1 MKTQLATL
9 TFKKANLFAAL
20 CLIIFCA
27 SFAKGQNN
35 SFYSMVAQQDKYY
48 DSLIKIRGHENMQG
62 TGYRP
67 YLRWKLYWMGKIN
80 NGGTM
85 EGAYEAMLGY
95 TNNFGRLKTNF
106 NTTLQTWNSLGLFK
120 RPYNIPANDSSGMA
134 GVGRIHALAFDPSN
148 PNRIYAM
155 SPSWGG
161 LYRSDNNGINW
172 TQVQTND
179 VDYEGFGW
187 LLVDNTNPDTLY
199 LANGDSDGNYYTGQ
213 GLCQNT
219 GIFRSTNGGS
229 NWTQIFIA
237 DSNQR
242 HHFIRKVIMDP
253 NDHNVL
259 LVATD
264 YGLYRCNNAT
274 AAIPTFIKATDN
286 FNIPLDSSFIDIEYR
301 AGSNNEVYV
310 SGRHQ
315 NYLYKSINDGTTW
328 TKIINPLL
336 NPADVFGMRGSQI
349 EFSAADPNTLYFL
362 AEHSVSGYTSS
373 INVLYLL
380 NLTSMQWQKKDTLLY
395 VNQVQKGF
403 AVSPTNPNE
412 LYAGG
417 MLNRSIYKS
426 LDKGNSWSPLT
437 SYYHIDIHHL
447 DFSSDGV
454 LWAGTDGGMHKY
466 NTATNTWTDCTNM
479 SISNIGK
486 YSFSISPSDTNLL
499 VMGCYDNGSNLMD
512 KSYPGTNKWKQVDGG
527 DGTACLFD
535 YADGNTFYT
544 SSLGGDIIRHDRINN
559 SGYHLAPVSKN
570 NKAYNSLAIDAGNH
584 KLIYMITDTAVYRSY
599 SRGDNGTWQKISTNL
614 NTAGI
619 LRSFYRL
626 VTSPTT
632 PGVLYL
638 QNISTTNGI
647 SYSHWWRT
655 FSANA
660 TNIGDVTWEPYNYD
674 PAIFVND
681 LALDPLNP
689 KQGWAALAGYDSPTK
704 IMQFSETGWQNI
716 THNLY
721 TSNIPSVSCLVY
733 DRASAKGR
741 LYAGTWFGVY
751 YLDKGTTQWEL
762 LDGMP
767 DADLT
772 NIDIQYISGK
782 LIGSTWG
789 KGVWETSI
797 RNTAC
802 SGPISITKD
811 STLLFG
817 SMSLCDII
825 IKTGKTFTVK
835 GLLAM
840 GQNTKITVERG
851 AKLIVDGG
859 KVTSLPGFMW
869 QGIEVWGDS
878 TKTQAYNSTYQGVAK
893 FINKAVIEN
902 AKVAVVTIR
911 YDGTA
916 NYAYT
921 GGVIQATDATFRNCT
936 YGVVFYKYENRH
948 PLTHKVMDNV
958 SAFTRC
964 AFEANNSYLGTDT
977 LRNMVELSEVR
988 GIAFGG
994 CAFKSGNTSSLG
1006 TEAAGI
1012 FSYNSSFRVQQTCK
1026 TGISPCAEYVP
1037 CSFDSLRYGIR
1048 ATGAATTKTFTVAN
1062 AVFTS
1067 NTCGLFCSAIDFTSI
1082 VQNTFNVTQQDTS
1095 INPSN
1100 AIGGLF
1106 TEQCKFYTIEENTF
1120 NGVIGLHP
1128 KKYVG
1133 LTISNSGPYNNQV
1146 YKNTF
1151 NSLDI
1156 GILAQ
1161 GKNKKPGENNTAG
1174 LCFKCND
1181 FNTCKYDIAIT
1192 APNNA
1197 NYDSCG
1203 VAKYQ
1208 GASIDPSGNLFTALL
1223 QNPIFQFWNLG
1234 EPNTTIP
1241 IVTYFYHNNSYFF
1254 PRLKPT
1260 DSKTTNITPIQGIK
1274 PYNPNTTCPS
1284 NLNINPN
1291 ITDKLVYDSKADSV
1305 YNELKELVDNGSTEQ
1320 LAAEISQAF
1329 PTEALELHDELLQ
1342 QSPYISDTVLR
1353 LAIEKE
1359 EVLNNALLK
1368 DVLVANP
1375 QTAKSF
1381 ELMEAVDARW
1391 NPMPEYMKDEIMEG
1405 VNQVSEKE
1413 KLEAQEATYRQ
1424 KADMLFNRV
1433 VSNYL
1438 SDTANTASPDTAYM
1452 LIKQSNKLSH
1462 RYLSA
1467 LMEFEN
1473 VDTLNSNTI
1482 LTEIANN
1489 YYPDGVLSQE
1499 YISQVAYYQLIK
1511 NQGMIKLPVASI
1523 TNLQAQMLSAL
1534 ICSNCIGS
1542 AWARNLLLA
1551 SGNIEFEEKYIL
1563 PDGLKTGGV
1572 PSDKKKPIQS
1582 DIFFKAYPN
1591 PSHGYVVFEYGLKAS
1606 DKVDNTFINITDNR
1620 GINCDQIKV
1629 KRNSNQIVYATGDL
1643 IPGVYTCTLVTSN
1656 NSVAHTKLIVIE

>member
-1 MKTQLATL
+1 
-9 TFKKANLFAAL
+9 
-20 CLIIFCA
+20 
-27 SFAKGQNN
+27 
-35 SFYSMVAQQDKYY
+35 MVAQQDKYY
-48 DSLIKIRGHENMQG
+48 DSLKNVRGSENMQG
-62 TGYRP
+62 TGYKP
-67 YLRWKLYWMGKIN
+67 YLRWKLYWMGKVGVEGNIN
-80 NGGTM
+80 
-85 EGAYEAMLGY
+85 EANNALLAY
-95 TNNFGRLKTNF
+95 TNNFQSIKRDF
-106 NTTLQTWNSLGLFK
+106 ITTDADWKSLGPFI
-120 RPYNIPANDSSGMA
+120 RPNNIPSNNTSGDI
-134 GVGRIHALAFDPSN
+134 GVGRVHAFAFDPN
-148 PNRIYAM
+148 INNRVYCM

-161 LYRSDNNGINW
+161 LYRTDNSGTNW
-172 TQVQTND
+172 IKIQTDD
-179 VDYEGFGW
+179 VEGEGFGG
-187 LLVDNTNPDTLY
+187 LLVDNTNSEVLY
-199 LANGDSDGNYYTGQ
+199 LINGDSDGNYYSPTKSLSQSTG
-213 GLCQNT
+213 LY
-219 GIFRSTNGGS
+219 RSINGGNS
-229 NWTQIFIA
+229 WEKIFDA
-237 DSNQR
+237 DSSQR
-242 HHFIRKVIMDP
+242 HHFIRKIVMDP
-253 NDHNVL
+253 NNHNVL
-259 LVATD
+259 LMATD
-264 YGLYRCNNAT
+264 YGLYKCDNAL
-274 AAIPTFIKATDN
+274 AGNPIFIKK
-286 FNIPLDSSFIDIEYR
+286 LDSSFIDIEYR
-301 AGSNNEVYV
+301 AGNNSEVYV

-315 NYLYKSINDGTTW
+315 DYLYKSSNDGSTW
-328 TKIINPLL
+328 TKINNPFITTVDTVLYT
-336 NPADVFGMRGSQI
+336 NI
-349 EFSAADPNTLYFL
+349 EISAANQDTLYFL
-362 AEHSVSGYTSS
+362 SEQKVPGN
-373 INVLYLL
+373 INSFCILYSF
-380 NLTSMQWQKKDTLLY
+380 NVNTHVWQAKDSLFLI
-395 VNQVQKGF
+395 NGLAKGF
-403 AVSPTNPNE
+403 AISPTNPK
-412 LYAGG
+412 LIFAGA
-417 MLNRSIYKS
+417 MQNMPIYES
-426 LDKGNSWSPLT
+426 VDAGNNFLPMEK
-437 SYYHIDIHHL
+437 YYHVDIHHL
-447 DFSSDGV
+447 DFSNIGE
-454 LWAGTDGGMHKY
+454 LWAGTDGGIHKY
-466 NTATNTWTDCTNM
+466 NTATGIWTDLTNM

-486 YSFSISPSDTNLL
+486 YSFSVSQADTNFV
-499 VMGCYDNGSNLMD
+499 VMGCYDNGSNLID
-512 KSYPGTNKWKQVDGG
+512 KANTAPSKWSYWDGG
-527 DGTACLFD
+527 DGTACVFD

-544 SSLGGDIIRHDRINN
+544 SFLDGRVTRNDRVPPSSFPLNPTGNN
-559 SGYHLAPVSKN
+559 S
-570 NKAYNSLAIDAGNH
+570 KAYNSIAIDAGNH
-584 KLIYMITDTAVYRSY
+584 KLVYMITDSAVYRS
-599 SRGDNGTWQKISTNL
+599 SERGDNGTWKKITDNL
-614 NTAGI
+614 NVANV
-619 LRSFYRL
+619 RPAFYHL
-626 VTSPTT
+626 YTSATT

-638 QNISTTNGI
+638 QNLPYYDSLKLTTYHKI
-647 SYSHWWRT
+647 WRT
-655 FSANA
+655 FNANTA
-660 TNIGDVTWEPYNYD
+660 EASQVTWEPFAYNDEVLLNDIAID
-674 PAIFVND
+674 P
-681 LALDPLNP
+681 LDPRRGWASMQGYSNP
-689 KQGWAALAGYDSPTK
+689 KK
-704 IMQFSETGWQNI
+704 ILKFNETGWQDI
-716 THNLY
+716 SYNLNEVVPV
-721 TSNIPSVSCLVY
+721 TVCLAY
-733 DRASAKGR
+733 DRASATGR
-741 LYAGTWFGVY
+741 LYVGTWEGVF
-751 YLDKGTTQWEL
+751 YLDEGTTGWKL

-767 DADLT
+767 DAEIT
-772 NIDIQYISGK
+772 NLEIQYISGK
-782 LIGSTWG
+782 LFASTYG
-789 KGVWETSI
+789 QGVWETNI
-797 RNTAC
+797 HNTICTGAVT
-802 SGPISITKD
+802 INTD
-811 STLLFG
+811 STLLHG
-817 SMSLCDII
+817 AYSPCDIVV
-825 IKTGKTFTVK
+825 KPEKTFTIK
-835 GLLAM
+835 GVLTM
-840 GQNTKITVERG
+840 GANTKIVVERG

-859 KVTSLPGFMW
+859 KITSLPGFMW

-878 TKTQAYNSTYQGVAK
+878 SATQAYNTTYQGVAK

-911 YDGTA
+911 YDGAA

-936 YGVVFYKYENRH
+936 YGAVFYKYENRH
-948 PLTHKVMDNV
+948 PLTNKVMDNV

-964 AFEANNSYLGTDT
+964 TFEANNSYLGTDT
-977 LRNMVELSEVR
+977 LRNMVELNQIR

-1026 TGISPCAEYVP
+1026 TGISPCVEYMP

-1048 ATGAATTKTFTVAN
+1048 ATGSATTKTFKVAN

-1067 NTCGLFCSAIDFTSI
+1067 NTCGLFSSAIDFTSV

-1106 TEQCKFYTIEENTF
+1106 MEQCKFYTIEENTF

-1151 NSLDI
+1151 NNLDI

-1181 FNTCKYDIAIT
+1181 FNTCKYDIAVT
-1192 APNNA
+1192 APANA
-1197 NYDSCG
+1197 NYDSSG
-1203 VAKYQ
+1203 VARYQ
-1208 GASIDPSGNLFTALL
+1208 GAFDDPSGNLFTALL
-1223 QNPIFQFWNLG
+1223 QNPIYQFWNLG
-1234 EPNTTIP
+1234 DPNTTIP
-1241 IVTYFYHNNSYFF
+1241 IVIYFYHNNSNFL

-1260 DSKTTNITPIQGIK
+1260 DNETTNITSKQGSK
-1274 PYNPNTTCPS
+1274 AYNPNTTCPS
-1284 NLNINPN
+1284 NQNINPN
-1291 ITDKLVYDSKADSV
+1291 ITDKLVYESKADSV
-1305 YNELKELVDNGSTEQ
+1305 YNDLNELVDNGNTEQ
-1320 LAAEISQAF
+1320 LANEVSQAF

-1391 NPMPEYMKDEIMEG
+1391 NPMPGYMKDEIMEG

-1438 SDTANTASPDTAYM
+1438 FDTANTASPDTAYM

-1473 VDTLNSNTI
+1473 GDTLNSNTI
-1482 LTEIANN
+1482 LAEIANN

-1499 YISQVAYYQLIK
+1499 YISQVAYYRLIK

-1523 TNLQAQMLSAL
+1523 SNLQAQMFTSL
-1534 ICSNCIGS
+1534 IYSNCIGS

-1551 SGNIEFEEKYIL
+1551 SGNIEFGEKYIL

-1591 PSHGYVVFEYGLKAS
+1591 PSHGYIIFEYGLKAY

-1620 GINCDQIKV
+1620 GINCGQIKV
-1629 KRNSNQIVYATGDL
+1629 KRNGNQIIYATGDL

-1656 NSVAHTKLIVIE
+1656 SSVANIMLIVINK